1 MRFSINQWRSLC
13 QIVILKEEILLRYVG
28 TYTLPS
34 GPDKIIVIS
43 RKEDQLPVT
52 IAKQEPFN
60 WYLTYT
66 RCSLK
71 IFRGVGICRENG
83 RVIELIVN

>member
-52 IAKQEPFN
+52 IAKQRAVQLVFN
-60 WYLTYT
+60 LYKVQ
-66 RCSLK
+66 LK
-71 IFRGVGICRENG
+71 NIPGGGNLQRKWPGN
-83 RVIELIVN
+83 